1 MAETLEPSSK
11 VASGKKAKKAKK
23 PKKPSRNPKWTA
35 YAGSFLGRALSPK
48 QLVHAAKL
56 QMNRK
61 SHRHTYDD
69 AQLALYAQMLPSDF
83 LHYGYF
89 DDVDRKPEDITL
101 SDVTRA
107 QNRYAELVLELAGD
121 PSAPALDVGC
131 GMGGLTKM
139 LKARGYTPTAL
150 TPDRLQV
157 SHVKATVPDVE
168 VIRCKFEDL
177 RTEDH
182 PHKFGTVITAE
193 SLQYLKLDKAL
204 PVMDAVLKPG
214 GKWVA
219 CDYFHARPSEDRSC
233 HNWDEFVAKL
243 TESGWRIAYQRDITP
258 HMLPTLG
265 YIHMWATRFGI
276 PLMQF
281 AFLRLRRK
289 QPGFHH
295 LFEGVLGMLQKL
307 ADENIKIIDPKE
319 FAATK
324 RYMLL
329 AMERA

>member
-1 MAETLEPSSK
+1 MTIASETP
-11 VASGKKAKKAKK
+11 AQAPRKK
-23 PKKPSRNPKWTA
+23 PPKKSPRKPSRNPKWTA
-35 YAGSFLGRALSPK
+35 YAGSFLGRALNPK
-48 QLVHAAKL
+48 QLVHAARL

-61 SHRHTYDD
+61 SHRHTFDD

-89 DDVDRKPEDITL
+89 DDAGRKPEDITL

-121 PSAPALDVGC
+121 PTVPVLDVGC

-139 LKARGYTPTAL
+139 LKARGFKPTAL

-157 SHVKATVPDVE
+157 THVKATVPDVD

-177 RTEDH
+177 RTQEY
-182 PHKFGTVITAE
+182 PHAFGTVITAE
-193 SLQYLKLDKAL
+193 SLQYLKLHKAL
-204 PVMDAVLKPG
+204 PVMDAILRPG

-219 CDYFHARPSEDRSC
+219 CDYFHSVPSDDRSC
-233 HNWDEFVAKL
+233 HDWNEFVATL
-243 TESGWRIAYQRDITP
+243 SQAGWRISYQRDITP

-265 YIHMWATRFGI
+265 YIHMWASRFGI

-289 QPGFHH
+289 QPAFHH
-295 LFEGVLGMLQKL
+295 LFGGVLEMLQKL
-307 ADENIKIIDPKE
+307 ADENIKIIDPQV

-329 AMERA
+329 VMERA